1 MLGLL
6 GTLIFGVTYTGTWIN
21 ENLKEEKRYKI
32 AKENRSKLYVDK
44 HNSLRCTNTRKRY
57 NSDNSREEIKTSI
70 ERRIKSKY
78 EAYYNYMIE
87 ENDHRISRHMDTK
100 KILSFEE
107 WYLEKYGE
115 QWNYN
120 NL

>member
-1 MLGLL
+1 MLGIL
-6 GTLIFGVTYTGTWIN
+6 GTLIFGITYTGAWIN
-21 ENLKEEKRYKI
+21 ENQKEEKRYGI
-32 AKENRSKLYVDK
+32 AKENKNKLYVDK
-44 HNSLRCTNTRKRY
+44 HNSLRHTDTRKRY
-57 NSDNSREEIKTSI
+57 NTDDSHKEIKINI

-78 EAYYNYMIE
+78 EAYCSYMVE
-87 ENDHRISRHMDTK
+87 ENNHRVSRHMDAK